1 MKWDPVHRKRHATT
15 VVGEPML
22 AFDDLT
28 LGYDRHPAVHHL
40 DGIVERGALLAI
52 VGPNGGGKST
62 LLKAIAGRIS
72 PLGGTITNRA
82 ATLAYMPQIGDLSR
96 DFPVSALDL
105 TLTGLCSHEGMFG
118 GFSRRQREAAH
129 AAIAS
134 VGLSGFEGRSIRTLS
149 GGQLQRLLFARMML
163 QDAELVL
170 LDEPF
175 TAIDTRTIEDLM
187 VIVHR
192 WHEEG
197 RTVLAV
203 LHDLDLVRHHFPQ
216 TLMLARDPLGW
227 GPTVEILTSQRLAA
241 ARRMA
246 EAFDR
251 DAAECHRAA

>member
-1 MKWDPVHRKRHATT
+1 MADPA
-15 VVGEPML
+15 L

-40 DGIVERGALLAI
+40 AGSIPRGALLAI

-62 LLKAIAGRIS
+62 LLKAIAGRLS
-72 PLGGTITNRA
+72 PLGGAIVHGTD
-82 ATLAYMPQIGDLSR
+82 TLAYMPQIGDLSR

-105 TLTGLCSHEGMFG
+105 ALTGLCGREGMFG
-118 GFSRRQREAAH
+118 GFSRRQRESALD
-129 AAIAS
+129 AIAA
-134 VGLSGFEGRSIRTLS
+134 VGLAGFEGRSIRTLS

-163 QDAELVL
+163 QDADLIL

-192 WHEEG
+192 WHAEG

-203 LHDLDLVRHHFPQ
+203 LHDLDLVRQHFPE

-227 GPTVEILTSQRLAA
+227 GPTAEILTPQRLAD

-251 DAAECHRAA
+251 NAAECHRAA